1 MFKNKTILITGGTGS
16 FGKAFL
22 EHLLVNHKDLKKIII
37 FSRDELKQFDLS
49 VRFNK
54 KKYPQ
59 IRFFLGDIRDK
70 ERLDR
75 AMEEVDYVVHAAA
88 LKQVPAAEYNPF
100 EAIKTNVI
108 GAQNIIEACL
118 NSNVKKAIALSTD
131 KACAPINLYGA
142 TKLCSDKLFISA
154 NNMVSK
160 KRDLSFS
167 VVRYGNVMGSRG
179 SVIPEFFKQKKSGS
193 INITDKNMTRF
204 SITMQ
209 QSIDL
214 VMWALKN
221 SIGGEILVPKI
232 PSYKILDLAKAIAP
246 ASKIN
251 IVGLRPGEKIHE
263 ELITDNESN
272 YLIVLKKYYV
282 ILNFLVNKPK
292 NNLYNN
298 EKNLLKN
305 YLNLHKGKKFKKEF
319 SYRSNTNDEF
329 LSVEKIKKLIKT
341 INL

>member
-49 VRFNK
+49 VRFNE
-54 KKYPQ
+54 KKYPK

-70 ERLDR
+70 DRLDR

-118 NSNVKKAIALSTD
+118 NSNVKKVIALSTD

-142 TKLCSDKLFISA
+142 TKLCSDKLFISG
-154 NNMVSK
+154 NNLVSK
-160 KRDLSFS
+160 KRDISFS

-292 NNLYNN
+292 NNLYIN
-298 EKNLLKN
+298 ERKLLKN
-305 YLNLHKGKKFKKEF
+305 YMNLHKGKKFKKEF
-319 SYRSNTNDEF
+319 SYKSNTNDEF
-329 LSVEKIKKLIKT
+329 LSIEKIKKLIKK
-341 INL
+341 INY